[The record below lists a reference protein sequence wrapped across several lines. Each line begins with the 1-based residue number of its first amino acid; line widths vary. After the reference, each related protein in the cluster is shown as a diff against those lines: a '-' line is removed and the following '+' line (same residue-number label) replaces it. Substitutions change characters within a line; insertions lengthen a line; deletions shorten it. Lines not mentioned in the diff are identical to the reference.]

1 MSYSISNLERSPNL
15 SHNAN
20 EFLVQNF
27 VRVSLSAENISKIP
41 LPLRHLPASPFI
53 VRNKF
58 AENFIDCILDF
69 PVRADDVYVCSIPKC
84 GSTWVETI
92 AWLLKHGLHYENEHL
107 TKRQKSLSTFE
118 SPLTLKS
125 IAKDLFAKDTTSSLT
140 ENGALKLAW
149 STHFTDLESPRVI
162 KTHVPMSSLPR
173 DIWLPDGPKVIYITR
188 NLKDTIVSEY
198 HFRRNHLPPADIT
211 MDDVVK
217 GVCEDVWIHSPYL
230 EHTLNAWNLRNLK
243 NVLFIHYEELSR
255 DPLGIVKM
263 ISEFLGCSYTDQQL
277 NGLIE
282 FVSFDN
288 MKKNEAIN
296 RENIISD
303 AENTGGAKRLDPTF
317 TYVQEI

>member
-1 MSYSISNLERSPNL
+1 MSYTISNLECSPNL
-15 SHNAN
+15 SKNAN

-27 VRVSLSAENISKIP
+27 VRVSLSEERLSKLP
-41 LPLRHLPASPFI
+41 LPLQHLPASPFI

-58 AENFIDCILDF
+58 AENFIDLILDF
-69 PVRADDVYVCSIPKC
+69 PVRSDDVYVCSIPKC

-92 AWLLKHGLHYENEHL
+92 VWLLKHGLNYEKVHL
-107 TKRQKSLSTFE
+107 SERQKSLSTFE

-125 IAKDLFAKDTTSSLT
+125 IAKDLFANDATTSMNG
-140 ENGALKLAW
+140 NGALKLAC
-149 STHFTDLESPRVI
+149 SVHFNNLKSPRVI
-162 KTHVPMSSLPR
+162 KTHVPMSSLPT
-173 DIWLPDGPKVIYITR
+173 DIWLPDGTGPKVAYITR

-243 NVLFIHYEELSR
+243 NVLFIHYEELSN
-255 DPLGIVKM
+255 DPFAIVKM
-263 ISEFLGCSYTDQQL
+263 ISEFLECSYSDAQL
-277 NGLIE
+277 RELVE

-288 MKKNEAIN
+288 KKKNETLN

-303 AENTGGAKRLDPTF
+303 AENTGGLKRL
-317 TYVQEI
+317 VHEI